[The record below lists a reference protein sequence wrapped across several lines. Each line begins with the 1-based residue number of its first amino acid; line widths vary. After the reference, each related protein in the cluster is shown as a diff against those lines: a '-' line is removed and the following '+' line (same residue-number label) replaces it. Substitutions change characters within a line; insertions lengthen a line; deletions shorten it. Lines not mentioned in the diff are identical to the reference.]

1 MVWIYGGG
9 FQGGSASEPRQDGAA
24 LARKGV
30 VVVSMNYRMGVFG
43 YFAHPELTKAS
54 DTHAS
59 GNQGLLDQ
67 VAALKWVQ
75 KNIAAFGGDPG
86 NVLIFGESAGSFAVS
101 AHMASP
107 VSRGLFQ
114 KAIGESGAYLGG
126 PSGPLGPKSLAASE
140 EAGTKFA
147 TALGATSLD
156 ALLAKS
162 ADEVLKASVARP
174 PSEWF
179 APSIDGYMLPEDPYI
194 TFTAGRQAHV
204 PLLAGW
210 NEDEG
215 RAGVVLAKNKVTA
228 ASFTAQAKERYKDAA
243 DAYLKVYPASS
254 DAEAVESA
262 AALRRRHRSSATA
275 RGSGSTC
282 TRGRGS
288 RRCTAI
294 SWERDRPVP
303 ADEKVNGVA
312 ATSKD
317 IGARHAGEIEYVF
330 GALKSDVNAPWE
342 DVDVAISDQMMT
354 FWSNFAKTGN
364 PSGEGVPAWPAY
376 SAATGYQVMHIG
388 EKSHAAPDALR
399 DRYLFLDGVAEKM
412 RAAAATH

>member
-9 FQGGSASEPRQDGAA
+9 FQGGSASEPRQDGGA

-101 AHMASP
+101 ALMASP
-107 VSRGLFQ
+107 LSRGLFQ

-126 PSGPLGPKSLAASE
+126 PSGPLAPKSLAASE
-140 EAGTKFA
+140 EAGMKFA

-162 ADEVLKASVARP
+162 ADEVLKASLARP

-179 APSIDGYMLPEDPYI
+179 CAVDRRLHAARRSVHHLHGRPPGARPA
-194 TFTAGRQAHV
+194 AGGLERGRRPRGRRAREEQGDRRLVH
-204 PLLAGW
+204 
-210 NEDEG
+210 
-215 RAGVVLAKNKVTA
+215 RAG
-228 ASFTAQAKERYKDAA
+228 EG
-243 DAYLKVYPASS
+243 
-254 DAEAVESA
+254 
-262 AALRRRHRSSATA
+262 ALQ
-275 RGSGSTC
+275 
-282 TRGRGS
+282 GRG
-288 RRCTAI
+288 
-294 SWERDRPVP
+294 
-303 ADEKVNGVA
+303 
-312 ATSKD
+312 
-317 IGARHAGEIEYVF
+317 
-330 GALKSDVNAPWE
+330 
-342 DVDVAISDQMMT
+342 
-354 FWSNFAKTGN
+354 
-364 PSGEGVPAWPAY
+364 
-376 SAATGYQVMHIG
+376 
-388 EKSHAAPDALR
+388 
-399 DRYLFLDGVAEKM
+399 
-412 RAAAATH
+412 